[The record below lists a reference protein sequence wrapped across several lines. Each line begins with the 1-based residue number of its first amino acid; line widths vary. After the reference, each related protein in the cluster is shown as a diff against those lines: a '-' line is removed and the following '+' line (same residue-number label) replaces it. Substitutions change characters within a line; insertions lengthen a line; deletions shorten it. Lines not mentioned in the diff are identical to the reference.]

1 MAEVAVTYPLPGRGL
16 ERLRGRHC
24 VRVHPDGA
32 TVAGA
37 DLAAF
42 VGGADALVP
51 LISNRVDAS
60 VFELCGTLRVV
71 ANVGVGFNNIDLDAA
86 RRAGVWVTNT
96 PDVLTEATAD
106 LTWALILAVTRRV
119 VEGDALLRRGEFDGW
134 RPDFMLGAGLQGR
147 TLGILGLGRIG
158 KAVARRAAAFGMRV
172 TAHDPHAGE
181 VPAGVEAIDA
191 LEALLARADVLSV
204 HVPLTPDTR
213 RLLDDRR
220 LRLLPH
226 GAYVVNT
233 SRGEVLDERAL
244 VEALESGHLAG
255 AALDVYEREPEVH
268 PGLLGRRD
276 VVLLPH
282 LGSATVET
290 RTAMADLAVANC
302 LAVLAGEIPPTPVVD
317 PRESDASRPWTG
329 STASGSGA
337 RGQGSGG
344 G

>member
-1 MAEVAVTYPLPGRGL
+1 MAEVAVTYPIPGRGL
-16 ERLRGRHC
+16 ERLRERHR

-32 TVAGA
+32 AVGGA
-37 DLAAF
+37 DLASF
-42 VGGADALVP
+42 VGGADALIP
-51 LISNRVDAS
+51 LISNRVDAA
-60 VFELCGTLRVV
+60 VFDHCPDLKVV
-71 ANVGVGFNNIDLDAA
+71 ANVGVGFNNITLDAA

-119 VEGDALLRRGEFDGW
+119 VEGDALLRRGEFGGW

-158 KAVARRAAAFGMRV
+158 RAMARRAAAFGMRV
-172 TAHDPHAGE
+172 SAHDPRSGE
-181 VPAGVEAIDA
+181 VPAGVEVVAT
-191 LEALLARADVLSV
+191 LEELLARADILTV
-204 HVPLTPDTR
+204 HVPLTSGTR
-213 RLLDDRR
+213 RLLDARR
-220 LRLLPH
+220 LRLLPR
-226 GAYVVNT
+226 GSFVVNT
-233 SRGEVLDERAL
+233 SRGEVLDEGAL
-244 VEALESGHLAG
+244 VGALESGHLAG

-282 LGSATVET
+282 LGSATIET
-290 RTAMADLAVANC
+290 RAAMADLAVANC
-302 LAVLAGEIPPTPVVD
+302 LAVLAGEVPPTPVVD
-317 PRESDASRPWTG
+317 PRECDVRGPGTE